1 VVLRRFHLLHI
12 FSKSSSNVGVLTCK
26 SLKMLLQLYK
36 KMKNN
41 PKPPSM
47 KTKSLKR
54 MIMKKIKIHLLILYM
69 KISMKILK
77 IELKV
82 LLRAKDMKM
91 KVKMKKHTSPLKINR
106 SLKSLVMSPTMNINS
121 MIRNLFHPLHE
132 FMKKKFG

>member
-1 VVLRRFHLLHI
+1 LHI

-36 KMKNN
+36 KIKKH
-41 PKPPSM
+41 PKTPRM
-47 KTKSLKR
+47 KTKRLKR
-54 MIMKKIKIHLLILYM
+54 MMMKKIKSHLLIPYM

-82 LLRAKDMKM
+82 LLKAKYMKM
-91 KVKMKKHTSPLKINR
+91 KVKMKKHTSPLNINR
-106 SLKSLVMSPTMNINS
+106 SLKSLATSPTMNIKS
-121 MIRNLFHPLHE
+121 MRRNLFHPLHE

>member
-1 VVLRRFHLLHI
+1 
-12 FSKSSSNVGVLTCK
+12 
-26 SLKMLLQLYK
+26 
-36 KMKNN
+36 
-41 PKPPSM
+41 M

-54 MIMKKIKIHLLILYM
+54 MMMKKIKSHLLIPYM

-82 LLRAKDMKM
+82 LLKAKDMKM

-106 SLKSLVMSPTMNINS
+106 SLKSLVTSPTMKIKS
-121 MIRNLFHPLHE
+121 MRRNLFHPLHE